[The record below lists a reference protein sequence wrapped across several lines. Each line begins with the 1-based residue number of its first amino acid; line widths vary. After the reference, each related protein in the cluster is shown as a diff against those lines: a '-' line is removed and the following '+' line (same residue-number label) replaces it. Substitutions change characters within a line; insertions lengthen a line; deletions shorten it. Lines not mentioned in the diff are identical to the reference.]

1 MITEAALW
9 TRGEDG
15 RALCG
20 LCAHRCSVAPGRWG
34 VCGVR
39 ENRAGSAR
47 HPRLRPRRR
56 RGRRPDREEAPLPL
70 PSRHDLLL
78 GRDGRLQ
85 LPAAA
90 SARTGASRSFGP
102 RTARPEGRP
111 LPPERIAALALEN
124 GCASVSYT
132 YTEPTIFFE
141 YARDAALPARAAG
154 LANVFVSNGYMTAE
168 AAEASRPWLDAANI
182 DLKAFR
188 DETYRKVC
196 GARLQPV
203 LETIERLRAAGVW
216 IEVTTLIVPG
226 MNDGEDELADIAR
239 FLASL
244 DRDIP
249 WHISRFHPDYEITDR
264 PVTPSATLAGA
275 AAIGRAEGLRFIY
288 VGNAPGEGDATAC
301 PVCGL
306 VLVRRVGLRRPG
318 EPPRRRRALPRL
330 PHAHPRPLVLPRGQA
345 TLK

>member
-1 MITEAALW
+1 MFTEAALW
-9 TRGEDG
+9 TPGEDG
-15 RALCG
+15 RALCA
-20 LCAHRCSVAPGRWG
+20 LCAHRCSVAPGHWG
-34 VCGVR
+34 ICGVR
-39 ENRAGSAR
+39 ENRAGTLVTHAY
-47 HPRLRPRRR
+47 
-56 RGRRPDREEAPLPL
+56 GRVV
-70 PSRHDLLL
+70 
-78 GRDGRLQ
+78 
-85 LPAAA
+85 AAA
-90 SARTGASRSFGP
+90 VDPIEKKPLYHFLPGTTSFSVA
-102 RTARPEGRP
+102 TAGCNFRCGFCQNWSISQLRAENGEAEGRP
-111 LPPERIAALALEN
+111 LPPERIAALAREN

-168 AAEASRPWLDAANI
+168 AAAASRPWLDAANI

-264 PVTPSATLAGA
+264 PVTPVRDFGPGRRHRPGRGTPLHLRRQRPRRGRRDRLPRLRHGA
-275 AAIGRAEGLRFIY
+275 RPAL
-288 VGNAPGEGDATAC
+288 
-301 PVCGL
+301 
-306 VLVRRVGLRRPG
+306 GLRRPG
-318 EPPRRRRALPRL
+318 EPPRRRRPLPQL
-330 PHAHPRPLVLPRGQA
+330 PHACGRPLVLPRGQA
-345 TLK
+345 ALR